1 MIKSQRGDRH
11 GEPVRRRQGY
21 VKDFYEVLGVNESA
35 TTDEIEKAYRQLAKK
50 YHPDVSKEPDAEEKF
65 KAVQQ
70 AYQTLKNPLER
81 SFYDQIR
88 QQSSREKNF
97 EPDGDAYRYWQSPP
111 PPRKTVLR
119 RLLHAA
125 IVLFWL
131 MFAMGSQLFRTTILS
146 ILTIALAIF
155 QRLFP
160 VVGIFL
166 FLGGFIFQG
175 NPLEAATWTSNPKL
189 AFMCFGF
196 PIIVY
201 GFSLQAYR
209 WVLLLWHQ
217 GDLFPSLQNKLNALR
232 YRSLCL

>member
-1 MIKSQRGDRH
+1 M
-11 GEPVRRRQGY
+11 RRRQGY
-21 VKDFYEVLGVNESA
+21 VKDFYEVLGVDESA
-35 TTDEIEKAYRQLAKK
+35 SSEEIKKAFRLLAKK

-81 SFYDQIR
+81 SYYDQIR

-111 PPRKTVLR
+111 PPRKTVMR
-119 RLLHAA
+119 RLLHAS

-131 MFAMGSQLFRTTILS
+131 LFALVSQVLRTTILS
-146 ILTIALAIF
+146 ILTIAFAIF
-155 QRLFP
+155 QRIFP
-160 VVGIFL
+160 LVGIVL
-166 FLGGFIFQG
+166 FLGGLIFQG
-175 NPLEAATWTSNPKL
+175 NPLVAETWSENPKL

-196 PIIVY
+196 PIVVY
-201 GFSLQAYR
+201 GFSLQANR
-209 WVLLLWHQ
+209 WVQLLWQQ
-217 GDLFPSLQNKLNALR
+217 GDLFPALQKKLNALR

>member
-1 MIKSQRGDRH
+1 M
-11 GEPVRRRQGY
+11 RRRQGY

-35 TTDEIEKAYRQLAKK
+35 STEEIKKAFRLLAKK

-81 SFYDQIR
+81 SYYDQIR

-111 PPRKTVLR
+111 PPRKTVMR

-131 MFAMGSQLFRTTILS
+131 LFALVSQVLRATILS
-146 ILTIALAIF
+146 ILTIAFAIF

-160 VVGIFL
+160 LVGIVL
-166 FLGGFIFQG
+166 FLGGLIFQG
-175 NPLEAATWTSNPKL
+175 NPLVAETWSENPKL

-196 PIIVY
+196 PIVVY

-209 WVLLLWHQ
+209 WVQLLWQQ
-217 GDLFPSLQNKLNALR
+217 GDMFPSLQRKLNALR

>member
-1 MIKSQRGDRH
+1 MS
-11 GEPVRRRQGY
+11 RRQGY
-21 VKDFYEVLGVNESA
+21 VKDFYEVLGVADSA
-35 TTDEIEKAYRQLAKK
+35 TSEEIKRAFRLLAKK
-50 YHPDVSKEPDAEEKF
+50 YHPDVSKEPNAEERF

-81 SFYDQIR
+81 SYYDQVR
-88 QQSSREKNF
+88 RQSSREKNF

-111 PPRKTVLR
+111 PPRKTVIR

-125 IVLFWL
+125 IILFWL
-131 MFAMGSQLFRTTILS
+131 LFGLVSQVLRATILS
-146 ILTIALAIF
+146 TLTIALAIF

-160 VVGIFL
+160 IVGILL
-166 FLGGFIFQG
+166 FLGGSIFHG
-175 NPLEAATWTSNPKL
+175 SPFDAATWSANPKL

-196 PIIVY
+196 PIVVY

-209 WVLLLWHQ
+209 WALLLWQQ